1 MLRVVGLVGRRLEG
15 RRRGE
20 LVGRRG
26 TALRLDRLGLLRDL
40 RMLARRLW
48 GLQVN
53 LLLRGWP
60 ARLRLLLLVLM
71 RLKLRRKLLRIE
83 RVLLRVV

>member
-1 MLRVVGLVGRRLEG
+1 MLRVVGLVGRRLER

-26 TALRLDRLGLLRDL
+26 AALRLDRLDLLRDL

-53 LLLRGWP
+53 LLL
-60 ARLRLLLLVLM
+60 
-71 RLKLRRKLLRIE
+71 
-83 RVLLRVV
+83 

>member
-26 TALRLDRLGLLRDL
+26 AALRLDRLGLLRDL

-53 LLLRGWP
+53 LLL
-60 ARLRLLLLVLM
+60 
-71 RLKLRRKLLRIE
+71 
-83 RVLLRVV
+83 

>member
-1 MLRVVGLVGRRLEG
+1 MLRVVGLVGRRLER

-26 TALRLDRLGLLRDL
+26 AALRLDRLGLLRDL

-53 LLLRGWP
+53 LLL
-60 ARLRLLLLVLM
+60 
-71 RLKLRRKLLRIE
+71 
-83 RVLLRVV
+83 

>member
-1 MLRVVGLVGRRLEG
+1 MLRVVGLVGRRLER

-26 TALRLDRLGLLRDL
+26 AALRLDRLDLLRDL

-71 RLKLRRKLLRIE
+71 RLKLRRKLLRIK
-83 RVLLRVV
+83 RVLRRVV